1 MSDQPSYQVR
11 ALSRGLRVLSALNA
25 RGSATLAELAVDAG
39 LAKPTAFRILKTL
52 LEEEY
57 VTMDTDSGTYR
68 PAARVSSLSSG
79 FEETAWFVEH
89 TRCHLADLAENLV
102 WPLSVSTLAGTRI
115 QVRGNTDST
124 SALTVRKLAP
134 GMTLPI
140 LETASG
146 RVLLAFS
153 DAKISAQILER
164 LRRSDDQCDLIA
176 RDIKAVR
183 LMLQEARKLG
193 YASVTVPRQVSN
205 LTTLAVPV
213 TVHEVAVAALAI
225 RFSATGVSKE
235 TVLRDFLPAMR
246 LTAQAI
252 GEAIANDDRA
262 ARVLG
267 YFQASP
273 NP

>member
-1 MSDQPSYQVR
+1 MSDTPSYRVR
-11 ALSRGLRVLSALNA
+11 SLSRGLKVLAALNA
-25 RGSATLAELAVDAG
+25 RGSATLAELANDAG

-57 VTMDTDSGTYR
+57 VSMEVGSGIYR
-68 PAARVSSLSSG
+68 PAARVNSLSSG
-79 FEETAWFVEH
+79 FTETAWFVDH
-89 TRCHLADLAENLV
+89 TRVHLATLAEDLV
-102 WPLSVSTLAGTRI
+102 WPLSVSTLVGTRI

-124 SALTVRKLAP
+124 SALAVRKLAP

-153 DAKISAQILER
+153 TAKTREQILER
-164 LRRSDDQCDLIA
+164 LRQSNDHCDLVA
-176 RDIKAVR
+176 RDGKKVQK
-183 LMLQEARKLG
+183 MLQETRKLG
-193 YASVTVPRQVSN
+193 YASVTVSRQVSN

-213 TVHEVAVAALAI
+213 TVHDIAVAALAI

-235 TVLRDFLPAMR
+235 TVSSDFLPAMR
-246 LTAQAI
+246 LTAQKI
-252 GEAIANDDRA
+252 GEAIAGDERA

-267 YFQASP
+267 PPTGSA
-273 NP
+273 